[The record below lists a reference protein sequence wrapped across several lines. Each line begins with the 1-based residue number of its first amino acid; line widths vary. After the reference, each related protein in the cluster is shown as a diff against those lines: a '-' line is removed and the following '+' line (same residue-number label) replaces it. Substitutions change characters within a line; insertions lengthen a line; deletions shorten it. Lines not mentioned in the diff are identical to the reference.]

1 MIEAKITPEERL
13 LKIIEGTV
21 SPSPALPARG
31 GEISGGGLKFNLK
44 ALNDYLEKKIKNFHF
59 DKNSL
64 KNLDLGKANKIIAGV
79 CVVFTVFWILNF
91 AHEDFTSKERL
102 EKIKI
107 GAAVAGPIYKEEN
120 SLSRGA
126 NITELMAGATKRNIF
141 TLSPQAKGAEVLPG
155 QTPKGHPSAE
165 AGIPGGIKLV
175 GIIWTDNP
183 QAMLEDAKEQK
194 TYLVSLGDNIGDL
207 KVKKIFAD
215 KIIMSKGAQE
225 WELR

>member
-21 SPSPALPARG
+21 NPPPLALSAKG
-31 GEISGGGLKFNLK
+31 GELKFNLK
-44 ALNDYLEKKIKNFHF
+44 TLNGYLEEKIKDLFSGKSNF
-59 DKNSL
+59 N
-64 KNLDLGKANKIIAGV
+64 NLDLGKVNKAIAGV
-79 CVVFTVFWILNF
+79 CAVFTIFWIFNF
-91 AHEDFTSKERL
+91 AREDFAFKERL

-107 GAAVAGPIYKEEN
+107 GAAAAVPLYKEEN
-120 SLSRGA
+120 GPSMGA
-126 NITELMAGATKRNIF
+126 NITELMASAAKRNIF
-141 TLSPQAKGAEVLPG
+141 TLSSGSNGAEVLSG
-155 QTPKGHPSAE
+155 QTPKQQPSAE

-194 TYLVSLGDNIGDL
+194 TYLVSPGDNIGDL
-207 KVKKIFAD
+207 KVKKILAD
-215 KIIMSKGAQE
+215 KIVIGKGAQE